1 MTSVT
6 LRGMTVET
14 RTYRIAAIDPE
25 DRTALDASY
34 EIRRNA
40 RARDVPD
47 LPTLCRY
54 RHDAGFRVPW
64 PGNLDHHW
72 MAYDGDQPVGVL
84 SMSLPQLDNLDNA
97 DIELVVHPR
106 HRRRGVGRALYGYAV
121 AQVRAL
127 GRKRLF
133 AGTVGMIAGGPHR
146 DTPGA
151 DFAAA
156 MSMAPALTD
165 IRRRLDL
172 NTADTSGHD
181 AMLAAAWQ
189 RADGYSL
196 VQWGDH
202 APDRYVADV
211 AYLDGRLL
219 TDAPMGDLKWEA
231 EKVDAARIREGEQ
244 ARLKIG
250 SRGYSTAVR
259 HDATDRLVA
268 LTAIG
273 LEHCNP
279 EHGWQLITLVDPPHR
294 GHRLGL
300 ISKIANL
307 RYTLA
312 AEPALKLIDTTNAE
326 SNSYMISINEQIG
339 YRAVDSFTEWQAEF

>member
-1 MTSVT
+1 
-6 LRGMTVET
+6 MTVDT
-14 RTYRIAAIDPE
+14 RTYRIAAVDPD
-25 DRTALDASY
+25 DRAALDASY
-34 EIRRNA
+34 EIRRTA
-40 RARDVPD
+40 RAQDVPD
-47 LPTLCRY
+47 LPPLCRY
-54 RHDAGFRVPW
+54 RHDAAFRVPW

-72 MAYDGDQPVGVL
+72 LAYDSAQPVGAL
-84 SMSLPQLDNLDNA
+84 TLSLPQLDNLDNA
-97 DIELVVHPR
+97 DFELVVHPDA
-106 HRRRGVGRALYGYAV
+106 RRRGVGRALYGHAV
-121 AQVRAL
+121 AQARAV
-127 GRKRLF
+127 GRKRVF
-133 AGTVGMIAGGPHR
+133 AATVGSIAGGPER
-146 DTPGA
+146 DRAGA
-151 DFAAA
+151 EFASAMGLAA
-156 MSMAPALTD
+156 ALTD

-172 NTADTSGHD
+172 NTADTSGYD
-181 AMLAAAWQ
+181 AMLAEAWR

-202 APDRYVADV
+202 APEKYVADV

-244 ARLKIG
+244 ARRKVG
-250 SRGYSTAVR
+250 SRAYSTAVR

-268 LTAIG
+268 LTTIA

-279 EHGWQLITLVDPPHR
+279 EHGWQWITLVDPPHR

-312 AEPALKLIDTTNAE
+312 AEPDLRIIDTTNAD
-326 SNSYMISINEQIG
+326 SNGYMISINEQIG
-339 YRAVDSFTEWQAEF
+339 YRAVDSYTEWQVEF